1 MTKLFVMLRDLL
13 GVVVFAMLPGNR
25 GLSPL
30 QEEGVKEPEE
40 RRFLG
45 PGGARRT
52 REKCREVG
60 SAPVIPEQWRRRRS
74 RERAGLRAARVLE
87 KPGAR

>member
-1 MTKLFVMLRDLL
+1 ML
-13 GVVVFAMLPGNR
+13 AGNR

-40 RRFLG
+40 RRVLG
-45 PGGARRT
+45 PGGARRPGG
-52 REKCREVG
+52 EKCREVG
-60 SAPVIPEQWRRRRS
+60 NAPVIPEQWRRRRS

-87 KPGAR
+87 KPGTR